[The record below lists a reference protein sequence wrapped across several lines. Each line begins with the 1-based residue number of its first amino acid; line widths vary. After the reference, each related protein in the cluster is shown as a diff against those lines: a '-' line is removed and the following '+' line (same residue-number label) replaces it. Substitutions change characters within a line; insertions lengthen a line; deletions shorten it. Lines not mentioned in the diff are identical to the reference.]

1 MQLTQSA
8 VSPSHSLIEGLAVL
22 RTTAQPSERTLVA
35 ESRLSIGIRIAGD
48 AQVLRGAS
56 WDDLPRFTLTGL
68 HCGSRAVRRLPDSCL
83 VLAHLHPAAAS
94 ALGVKARQILGLTR
108 DLSEVWPRHELD
120 ALAQG
125 LSVGP
130 DDSAR
135 MAMLETY
142 VALRLTSGPAV
153 DAMVQAAVEHIRAAP
168 THVRIALLART
179 LGVSVDTLERRFT
192 ASVGVSPKRFARAAR
207 LRSAVLSY
215 APDMSLTDLAMGAGY
230 YDQPHFVREMQGA
243 TGHSPSRLL
252 PGRGYC

>member
-1 MQLTQSA
+1 MQLNQSA
-8 VSPSHSLIEGLAVL
+8 ASPCHSLIEGMAVL
-22 RTTAQPSERTLVA
+22 RTTLQPSQRTLVA
-35 ESRLSIGIRIAGD
+35 ESRLSIGIRIAGS
-48 AQVLRGAS
+48 AQVLRGTS

-68 HCGSRAVRRLPDSCL
+68 HCGSRTVRTLPDSCL
-83 VLAHLHPAAAS
+83 VLAHLHPAAAL
-94 ALGVKARQILGLTR
+94 ALGVEARQILALTR
-108 DLSEVWPRHELD
+108 DLREVWPLHELE

-135 MAMLETY
+135 MAMLATY
-142 VALRLTSGPAV
+142 VAMRLASGPAV
-153 DAMVQAAVEHIRAAP
+153 DAMVEAAVNHIRAAP
-168 THVRIALLART
+168 TDVRIALLART

-215 APDMSLTDLAMGAGY
+215 AADMSLTDLAVGAGY
-230 YDQPHFVREMQGA
+230 YDQPHFVREMQQA
-243 TGHSPSRLL
+243 TGQPPSRLL